1 MNRKKYKITIKMTKI
16 TTMNHEQT
24 SMQNAKED
32 VKKLIQNSNKETI
45 DKIFTSDPIFVYVV
59 EKA

>member
-1 MNRKKYKITIKMTKI
+1 MNRKKYKITIKMTQI